1 MPQTAQRE
9 GRMTLFRTLDDREL
23 ADAMTRLIGDQCLLV
38 DQPVGVNSAR
48 YAIVGL
54 IRNPQKEHH

>member
-1 MPQTAQRE
+1 M
-9 GRMTLFRTLDDREL
+9 MLFRTLDDREL
-23 ADAMTRLIGDQCLLV
+23 PDAITRLIGDQCLLV

-54 IRNPQKEHH
+54 TINPQKEHH